1 MKISIMGLLLLA
13 LVAMS
18 SIGYAEAN
26 MRCGSKLISIGD
38 SKTEVLL
45 KCGEPLL
52 KEAVAVKEESKRI
65 DIPLTSTPSVD
76 AGNYADDSDPAVVRR
91 KESIT
96 KTVDQW
102 TYNQGSG
109 KLLKILTFEGGELV
123 AIATGDRI

>member
-1 MKISIMGLLLLA
+1 MLLLA
-13 LVAMS
+13 AMS
-18 SIGYAEAN
+18 SVSYAQAN
-26 MRCGSKLISIGD
+26 MRCGSKVISVGD
-38 SKTEVLL
+38 SKAEVLL

-65 DIPLTSTPSVD
+65 NIPLTSETDNGAQD
-76 AGNYADDSDPAVVRR
+76 AATNANPAEVQR

-109 KLLKILTFEGGELV
+109 RLLKILTFEGGELV
-123 AIATGDRI
+123 DIATGDRQ

>member
-1 MKISIMGLLLLA
+1 MKILTKGLLLLS

-26 MRCGSKLISIGD
+26 MRCGSKLISLGD
-38 SKTEVLL
+38 SKAEVLM

-52 KEAVAVKEESKRI
+52 KEAVAVREESKRI
-65 DIPLTSTPSVD
+65 DIPLTSTPNVD
-76 AGNYADDSDPAVVRR
+76 SGSSTDDSDPAVIRR

-123 AIATGDRI
+123 AIATGDRM

>member
-1 MKISIMGLLLLA
+1 MKRLAIGLLVLS

-38 SKTEVLL
+38 SKAEVLL

-65 DIPLTSTPSVD
+65 DIPLTSTPNDD
-76 AGNYADDSDPAVVRR
+76 AGNSDDDNDPAVIRR
-91 KESIT
+91 KESVT

-123 AIATGDRI
+123 AIATGDRM

>member
-1 MKISIMGLLLLA
+1 MKIYTVCFALL

-18 SIGYAEAN
+18 SMSYAEAT
-26 MRCGSKLISIGD
+26 MRCGSKVISVGD
-38 SKTEVLL
+38 SKAEVLL

-52 KEAVAVKEESKRI
+52 REAVAVKEESKRI
-65 DIPLTSTPSVD
+65 NIPLTSES
-76 AGNYADDSDPAVVRR
+76 GNAATNAHPAEVQR

-102 TYNQGSG
+102 TYDQGTG

-123 AIATGDRI
+123 SVATGDRQ

>member
-1 MKISIMGLLLLA
+1 MKNYNWCLAVLLLA
-13 LVAMS
+13 AMS
-18 SIGYAEAN
+18 SVSYAQAN
-26 MRCGSKLISIGD
+26 MRCGSKVISVGD
-38 SKTEVLL
+38 SKAEVLL

-65 DIPLTSTPSVD
+65 NIPLTSETDNGAQD
-76 AGNYADDSDPAVVRR
+76 AATNANPAEVQR

-109 KLLKILTFEGGELV
+109 RLLKILTFEGGELV
-123 AIATGDRI
+123 DIATGDRQ